1 MNLVLEI
8 FSSSILAATPVL
20 LAALG
25 GLYTYHANIFN
36 IAMEGMLLISAFM
49 AVVGSY
55 LFGSWFAGLLL
66 GIIGGLFTALI
77 FILFAVYLKTDEF
90 VTGIAINM
98 LALGGTTYALRQMF
112 HVKGAFISSDIVGIP
127 SWSLGPLSRI
137 PYVGEIVSGHPFIT
151 YVAILFVFLVSF
163 HLYRTPFGLRLRAS
177 GEDASAVDSMGINVK
192 LLKSKSI
199 LISGFFCGLGGVS
212 LSLGM
217 VRLFAENMTNGRGWI
232 SLAVIILTKG
242 KPVNILI
249 MALVFGLFDGMGLS
263 LQNTA
268 IPSQLTQMLPYLATL
283 AALYTYSRRKTL

>member
-1 MNLVLEI
+1 MNLILEI
-8 FSSSILAATPVL
+8 FRSSLLAATPVL

-25 GLYTYHANIFN
+25 GLYTYHADIFN
-36 IAMEGMLLISAFM
+36 IAMEGMLLVAAFM

-55 LFGSWFAGLLL
+55 IFGSWVAGLLFGLL
-66 GIIGGLFTALI
+66 GGVTAAMI

-90 VTGIAINM
+90 VTGIALNM

-112 HVKGAFISSDIVGIP
+112 HVKGAFISSEIVGIP
-127 SWSLGPLSRI
+127 SWSLGPVARI
-137 PYVGEIVSGHPFIT
+137 PILGEILSGHPFIT
-151 YVAILFVFLVSF
+151 YISILLVFLVSY

-177 GEDASAVDSMGINVK
+177 GEDANAVDAMGIDVRM
-192 LLKSKSI
+192 LKSKSI
-199 LISGFFCGLGGVS
+199 LLSGLLCGLGGVS

-232 SLAVIILTKG
+232 SLAVIILTRG
-242 KPVNILI
+242 KPVNVLI
-249 MALVFGLFDGMGLS
+249 MSLVFGLFDGMGLS

-283 AALYTYSRRKTL
+283 VALYIYSKRKKS